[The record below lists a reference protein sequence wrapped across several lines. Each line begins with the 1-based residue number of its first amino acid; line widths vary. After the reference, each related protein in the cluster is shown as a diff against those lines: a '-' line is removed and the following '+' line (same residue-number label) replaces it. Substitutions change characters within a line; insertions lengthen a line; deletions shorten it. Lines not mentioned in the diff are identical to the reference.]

1 VSRFALSF
9 LLVTAVASSAAAQA
23 EIAGSAQGHF
33 LASPQ
38 EDYGAG
44 VSADLW
50 FPIEWF
56 RIGGFFGVAA
66 VPAEDD
72 VRNRIFMPLGVS
84 AAFEVMGDDVGVS
97 VRARGGLW
105 GGATQEVKLTA
116 GGFVGG
122 AAYLLI
128 NLGEGVALDVG
139 LDVWGIFGDGETVLF
154 APSLGVSWS
163 PQ

>member
-1 VSRFALSF
+1 VKRFAITFVLVLS
-9 LLVTAVASSAAAQA
+9 VASSAAAQD
-23 EIAGSAQGHF
+23 IAGAAQAHF

-38 EDYGAG
+38 EDFGGG

-50 FPIEWF
+50 FPIDWF

-66 VPAEDD
+66 VPAAED

-84 AAFEVMGDDVGVS
+84 AAFEVMGEDVGVS

-116 GGFVGG
+116 GGFIGG

-128 NLGEGVALDVG
+128 NLGDGVALDVG

-154 APSLGVSWS
+154 APAFGVSWS
-163 PQ
+163 PE